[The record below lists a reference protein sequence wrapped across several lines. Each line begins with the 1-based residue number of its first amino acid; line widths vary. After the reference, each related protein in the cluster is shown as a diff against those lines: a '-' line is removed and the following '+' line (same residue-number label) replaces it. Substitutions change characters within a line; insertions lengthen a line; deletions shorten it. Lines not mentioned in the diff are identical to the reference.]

1 MPWENMPNERGIQLS
16 KDPFAE
22 KIQLFKSPD
31 DILRLLQERERAFK
45 EYRDRNRTL
54 ISCLTP
60 AVNVIHA
67 FSATLGEVVSL
78 VSRTHGF
85 FTTSIL
91 LFQPNLGRSL
101 SLQQKPFLL
110 ALMFS
115 SLYVHQIH
123 SLNRDPYEAY
133 GYKAASGV
141 SSSYDTLLDLF
152 ESLGNFLSR
161 LEVYSQVPPTPMMTD
176 IIIKVIV
183 ELLRVLG
190 LATKRD
196 PAGANQ

>member
-1 MPWENMPNERGIQLS
+1 MPSSANISTSPSSQLITDALGEYAKRTGIQLS

-31 DILRLLQERERAFK
+31 DILRHLQERERAFK

-91 LFQPNLGRSL
+91 LFQPTSAG
-101 SLQQKPFLL
+101 PFP
-110 ALMFS
+110 S
-115 SLYVHQIH
+115 SKSHFCWH
-123 SLNRDPYEAY
+123 
-133 GYKAASGV
+133 
-141 SSSYDTLLDLF
+141 
-152 ESLGNFLSR
+152 
-161 LEVYSQVPPTPMMTD
+161 
-176 IIIKVIV
+176 
-183 ELLRVLG
+183 
-190 LATKRD
+190 
-196 PAGANQ
+196 